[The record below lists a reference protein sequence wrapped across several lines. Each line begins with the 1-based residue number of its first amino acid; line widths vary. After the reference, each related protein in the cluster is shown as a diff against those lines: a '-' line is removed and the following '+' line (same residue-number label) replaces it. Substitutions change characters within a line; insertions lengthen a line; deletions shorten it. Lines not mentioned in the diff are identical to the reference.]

1 MTPKTISKLPDLYQ
15 QVLILLAALLPPP
28 QQQQQQQLQQQHQQ
42 QLKVVRMYGQIF
54 AQSATQKNVRG
65 TTVVRRTVKTL
76 ATFVRMTGILARN
89 VKIIGLRI
97 NAENVTRKSV
107 GRATKD
113 A

>member
-15 QVLILLAALLPPP
+15 QVLILLAALLPP
-28 QQQQQQQLQQQHQQ
+28 QQQQQQLQQQHQQ

-89 VKIIGLRI
+89 VKITGLRI
-97 NAENVTRKSV
+97 NARNVPRKNV
-107 GRATKD
+107 KRVTKD
-113 A
+113 V